1 MKSIKNKIVIKY
13 IEFKRIQSINK
24 TKIVLILGLT
34 ILKQFHLKK
43 YFYLIIV
50 LNFFL
55 VKAQNS
61 NPNKNLNFNISFLD
75 EDPIIDGEVLNE
87 ALWEQVYTIRE
98 LKQIKPNYG
107 APASEKT
114 EIRIAYTAK
123 TLYVAVVCFDISP
136 EKIVVSDSRRDA
148 DLNDDDS
155 FLFIIDT
162 YNDQQNGFLFG
173 TNADGMEYDAQIDNE
188 GEGNFSANRQQG
200 GVVGGT
206 NINWD
211 ASWEVKTKKGD
222 FGWSAEF
229 AIPLRSIRFNGGENK
244 TWGINFQRNISK
256 RSETAYWANLPL
268 GFDIKRLSLA
278 GKMHGLNLKSP
289 KNLKIIPYGLVQSI
303 QNNHPPKNTTGNTA
317 VGGDIKYSLTPGLTL
332 DMTYNTDFAQ
342 VEVDEQQVN
351 LDRFNLFFPE
361 KRPFFLENAG
371 QFTVGSP
378 GEVDLFFSRRIGIGE
393 NGSIVPIIGG
403 SRISGK
409 VGQTN
414 LGLLS
419 MFTDDVPT
427 EITESGF
434 IKNNYSVARVN
445 HDFAATRSSIGGIL
459 INRSGLGNDLDYNR
473 VFAVDGK
480 LGIGKKAQ
488 VSGYLSKSNTPGINA
503 NDHAFNFLA
512 VYNWNGWNLRAGYTE
527 VGEGFNPEVGFLL
540 RSAFKKPE
548 FLIFKQWRPKNT
560 GKLLEVRPHISYRGY
575 WNFQNTQ
582 ETGFLHVD
590 NHWVWESGF
599 EIHTG
604 INFTRET
611 VLSPFPISNVTVQTG
626 AYNHQEFQFVLMSN
640 ANRKFYYQTRTLIGG
655 YFGGNRISST
665 NRATFR
671 LGDKFNTEGVFNFN
685 RLQLPEGDA
694 NVLISGLR
702 LAYSFTPRM
711 FLQSLV
717 QYNNVSNITSV
728 NARFGWLRNANTGLF
743 VVLNIIKDTDYFDAL
758 NNQSITIKY
767 SHQFDLLG
775 K

>member
-1 MKSIKNKIVIKY
+1 MKK
-13 IEFKRIQSINK
+13 FF
-24 TKIVLILGLT
+24 VLFFI
-34 ILKQFHLKK
+34 
-43 YFYLIIV
+43 
-50 LNFFL
+50 LNFCFTL
-55 VKAQNS
+55 AQNT
-61 NPNKNLNFNISFLD
+61 NPNKNLNFNISFLN
-75 EDPIIDGEVLNE
+75 EDPVIDGEVLNE
-87 ALWEQVYTIRE
+87 SLWDQVYAIRD

-107 APASEKT
+107 APASEQT
-114 EIRIAYTAK
+114 IIRIAYTNK
-123 TLYVAVVCFDISP
+123 TLYVAVVCFDTEP
-136 EKIVVSDSRRDA
+136 KQIVVSDSRRDA

-155 FLFIIDT
+155 FLFILDT

-211 ASWEVKTKKGD
+211 ASWEVKTQKGD
-222 FGWSAEF
+222 YGWSAEF
-229 AIPLRSIRFNGGENK
+229 TIPLRSIRFNGGENK
-244 TWGINFQRNISK
+244 TWGVNFQRNISK

-289 KNLKIIPYGLVQSI
+289 KNLKVIPYGLAQSI
-303 QNNHPPKNTTGNTA
+303 QNNHPPKSNSSQSA
-317 VGGDIKYSLTPGLTL
+317 FGGDIKYSLTPGLTL
-332 DMTYNTDFAQ
+332 DLTYNTDFAQ

-378 GEVDLFFSRRIGIGE
+378 GEVDLFFSRRIGIGT

-419 MFTDDVPT
+419 MYTDEVPT
-427 EITESGF
+427 ENQESNL
-434 IKNNYSVARVN
+434 IKNNFSVARVN
-445 HDFAATRSSIGGIL
+445 HDFAAKRSSIGGII
-459 INRSGLGNDLDYNR
+459 INRSGLGNDLDFNR

-488 VSGYLSKSNTPGINA
+488 LTGYLSKSTTPGINA
-503 NDHAFNFLA
+503 NDHAFKFLA

-611 VLSPFPISNVTVQTG
+611 VLSPFPISNVTVETG
-626 AYNHQEFQFVLMSN
+626 AYDHQEFQFVLMSN

-665 NRATFR
+665 NKATFR
-671 LGDKFNTEGVFNFN
+671 LGDKFNTEGLFNYN
-685 RLQLPEGDA
+685 RLQLPGGDA

-743 VVLNIIKDTDYFDAL
+743 VVLNIVKDTDYFDAL

>member
-1 MKSIKNKIVIKY
+1 LKNFALAFTLLFFISAY
-13 IEFKRIQSINK
+13 SQS
-24 TKIVLILGLT
+24 T
-34 ILKQFHLKK
+34 
-43 YFYLIIV
+43 
-50 LNFFL
+50 
-55 VKAQNS
+55 
-61 NPNKNLNFNISFLD
+61 NPNKNLNFNITSLN
-75 EDPIIDGEVLNE
+75 EDPIIDGNILDEDLWNSVLP
-87 ALWEQVYTIRE
+87 LTD

-107 APASEKT
+107 ASASENT
-114 EIRIAYTAK
+114 EIRIAYTSK
-123 TLYVAVVCFDISP
+123 TLYVAVVCYDSAP
-136 EKIVVSDSRRDA
+136 NEIVVSDSRRDA

-188 GEGNFSANRQQG
+188 GSGNFSANRQQG

-211 ASWEVKTKKGD
+211 ASWVVKTEKGD
-222 FGWSAEF
+222 YGWSAEF

-268 GFDIKRLSLA
+268 GFDIKRVSLA
-278 GKMHGLNLKSP
+278 GKMHGLDLKSP
-289 KNLKIIPYGLVQSI
+289 KNLKVIPYGLIQAV
-303 QNNHPPKNTTGNTA
+303 QNNQPPKNSNSKTA
-317 VGGDIKYSLTPGLTL
+317 IGGDIKYSLTPGLTL

-371 QFTVGSP
+371 QFSVGSP
-378 GEVDLFFSRRIGIGE
+378 GEVDLFFSRRIGIGT
-393 NGSIVPIIGG
+393 NGSLVPIIGG
-403 SRISGK
+403 SRVSGK
-409 VGQTN
+409 IGQTN
-414 LGLLS
+414 VGLLS
-419 MFTDDVPT
+419 MFTDEVPS
-427 EITESGF
+427 ESGNVNI

-445 HDFAATRSSIGGIL
+445 HDFAAKRSSIGGIFV
-459 INRSGLGNDLDYNR
+459 NRSGIGNDMDYNR
-473 VFAVDGK
+473 VFAMDGK

-488 VSGYLSKSNTPGINA
+488 LSGYISKSNTPGITA

-560 GKLLEVRPHISYRGY
+560 GKLLEVRPHVSYRGY

-611 VLSPFPISNVTVQTG
+611 VLSPFPISNVTVDIG
-626 AYNHQEFQFVLMSN
+626 EYNHQELQLVLMTN
-640 ANRKFYYQTRTLIGG
+640 ANRKFYFQTRTVIGG

-665 NRATFR
+665 NKATFR
-671 LGDKFNTEGVFNFN
+671 VGDKFNTEGVLNYN
-685 RLQLPEGDA
+685 RLKLPNGDA
-694 NVLISGLR
+694 NVVITGAR

-743 VVLNIIKDTDYFDAL
+743 VVINVIKDTDYLDAL

>member
-1 MKSIKNKIVIKY
+1 M
-13 IEFKRIQSINK
+13 
-24 TKIVLILGLT
+24 
-34 ILKQFHLKK
+34 KK
-43 YFYLIIV
+43 YLFLIV
-50 LNFFL
+50 VFHFFL
-55 VKAQNS
+55 VKAQNT
-61 NPNKNLNFNISFLD
+61 NPNKNLNFNITFLAQ
-75 EDPIIDGEVLNE
+75 EPIIDGDVLNE
-87 ALWEQVYTIRE
+87 ALWEQVYTIRD

-107 APASEKT
+107 TPASEKT
-114 EIRIAYTAK
+114 AIKIAYTSK
-123 TLYVAVVCFDISP
+123 TLYVAVVCFDTSP

-211 ASWEVKTKKGD
+211 ASWEEKTKKGD

-229 AIPLRSIRFNGGENK
+229 AIPLRSIRFNGGNNK
-244 TWGINFQRNISK
+244 TWGVNFQRNISK

-332 DMTYNTDFAQ
+332 DMTYNTDFAH

-371 QFTVGSP
+371 QFSVGSP
-378 GEVDLFFSRRIGIGE
+378 GEVDLFFSRRIGIGSG
-393 NGSIVPIIGG
+393 GSLVPIIGG
-403 SRISGK
+403 SRVSGK
-409 VGQTN
+409 IGQTN
-414 LGLLS
+414 IGLLS
-419 MFTDDVPT
+419 MFTD
-427 EITESGF
+427 EIPDETGAIELL
-434 IKNNYSVARVN
+434 KNNYSVARIN
-445 HDFAATRSSIGGIL
+445 HDFAAQRSSLGGIMVS
-459 INRSGLGNDLDYNR
+459 RSGLNDPLDYNR
-473 VFAVDGK
+473 VVAVDGK

-488 VSGYLSKSNTPGINA
+488 LSGYLSQSSTPGIETDA
-503 NDHAFNFLA
+503 HAFNFLA

-611 VLSPFPISNVTVQTG
+611 VLSAFPISNVTVRTG

-671 LGDKFNTEGVFNFN
+671 LGDKFNTEGVFNYN
-685 RLQLPEGDA
+685 RLELPEGDA

>member
-1 MKSIKNKIVIKY
+1 
-13 IEFKRIQSINK
+13 
-24 TKIVLILGLT
+24 
-34 ILKQFHLKK
+34 
-43 YFYLIIV
+43 
-50 LNFFL
+50 
-55 VKAQNS
+55 
-61 NPNKNLNFNISFLD
+61 
-75 EDPIIDGEVLNE
+75 
-87 ALWEQVYTIRE
+87 
-98 LKQIKPNYG
+98 
-107 APASEKT
+107 
-114 EIRIAYTAK
+114 
-123 TLYVAVVCFDISP
+123 
-136 EKIVVSDSRRDA
+136 
-148 DLNDDDS
+148 
-155 FLFIIDT
+155 
-162 YNDQQNGFLFG
+162 
-173 TNADGMEYDAQIDNE
+173 MEYDAQIDNE
-188 GEGNFSANRQQG
+188 GSGNFSANRQQG

-211 ASWEVKTKKGD
+211 ASWVVKTEKGD
-222 FGWSAEF
+222 YGWSAEF

-268 GFDIKRLSLA
+268 GFDIKRVSLA
-278 GKMHGLNLKSP
+278 GKMHGLDLKSP
-289 KNLKIIPYGLVQSI
+289 KNLKVIPYGLIQAV
-303 QNNHPPKNTTGNTA
+303 QNNQPPKNSNSKTA
-317 VGGDIKYSLTPGLTL
+317 IGGDIKYSLTPGLTL

-371 QFTVGSP
+371 QFSVGSP
-378 GEVDLFFSRRIGIGE
+378 GEVDLFFSRRIGIGT
-393 NGSIVPIIGG
+393 NGSLVPIIGG
-403 SRISGK
+403 SRVSGK
-409 VGQTN
+409 IGQTN
-414 LGLLS
+414 VGLLS
-419 MFTDDVPT
+419 MFTDEVPS
-427 EITESGF
+427 ESGNVNI

-445 HDFAATRSSIGGIL
+445 HDFAAKRSSIGGIFV
-459 INRSGLGNDLDYNR
+459 NRSGIGNDMDYNR
-473 VFAVDGK
+473 VFAMDGK

-488 VSGYLSKSNTPGINA
+488 LSGYISKSNTPGITA

-560 GKLLEVRPHISYRGY
+560 GKLLEVRPHVSYRGY

-611 VLSPFPISNVTVQTG
+611 VLSPFPISNVTVDIG
-626 AYNHQEFQFVLMSN
+626 EYNHQELQLVLMTN
-640 ANRKFYYQTRTLIGG
+640 ANRKFYFQTRTVIGG

-665 NRATFR
+665 NKATFR
-671 LGDKFNTEGVFNFN
+671 VGDKFNTEGVLNYN
-685 RLQLPEGDA
+685 RLKLPNGDA
-694 NVLISGLR
+694 NVVITGAR

-743 VVLNIIKDTDYFDAL
+743 VVINVIKDTDYLDAL